1 MSLFAINAG
10 ANGASTGYY
19 CSVTLT
25 SGTLVDGV
33 GQSLPTQASYT
44 YMSFQGAIAF
54 QVAPGDAACG
64 GTVSTTT
71 DVVAG
76 SVLVSP
82 PINVPMTI
90 TLWGRGSVIGT
101 YSLPAGQESG
111 QFSFNAPS
119 NQSIPPEEVKGTI
132 EKTIKPPNA

>member
-10 ANGASTGYY
+10 ATGASTGYY
-19 CSVTLT
+19 CSLTLT

-33 GQSLPTQASYT
+33 GQCMPTQASYT
-44 YMSFQGAIAF
+44 YMSFQGAITF

-64 GTVSTTT
+64 GTVSSTS
-71 DVVAG
+71 DIVAG
-76 SVLVSP
+76 SILVSP
-82 PINVPMTI
+82 PINVPMTV

-111 QFSFNAPS
+111 VFSFKTSSSDA
-119 NQSIPPEEVKGTI
+119 IPQEEIQAAVANM
-132 EKTIKPPNA
+132 IKPPAR